1 MDDEVQIAVLS
12 SQILMP
18 EDSGTLQVQTRISYE
33 STPPPPPT
41 FLLVDENI

>member
-18 EDSGTLQVQTRISYE
+18 EDSGTLQVQARINYE
-33 STPPPPPT
+33 STPPPPT